1 MPWPTDTK
9 VVVVAL
15 GALVTLLGCT
25 EPEPPAAVQ
34 LAFVVHP
41 VTTTRAEP
49 ITPAIQVEAQDAS
62 GRRVTDFNKDVT
74 ISLDTSSS
82 VFQGRRTARAV
93 QGLAT
98 YPDLGLLV
106 AGTGF
111 RLMARAD
118 GLRSALSGVFSVLPG
133 PPARLAFVQLPV
145 AGRAGRTIKP
155 DVVVEVTDAG
165 GYRSTT
171 GSFPVTLSF
180 GVNAPG
186 ATLGGT
192 AQVAS
197 IDGLATFADIALDRA
212 GTYTLQ
218 ATAPGLTAALSS
230 SIDVRDVFAS
240 VTAGYF
246 HSCGLQ
252 PDGSAYCWGDVGL
265 PKRVTT
271 ELAFT
276 SLTSGRDTRCGVTQA
291 GAAYCWEGANAP
303 ALVPGNN
310 SFAAAVA
317 GYSHHCG
324 VTTTAVAYCW
334 GDNEQGQLGDG
345 TFGGSRSSLVPVAGD
360 HAFAHVSPG
369 RLFSCGVT
377 TGGAGYC
384 WGNNQNGMLGSGVQG
399 NSAVPVA
406 VTGDHTFATIG
417 AGGFHGCGLN
427 TAGAA
432 YCWGS
437 NFDGQ
442 LGDGT
447 LQDRDEP
454 AAVTGGLTFASLSVG
469 NRHTCG
475 LTSDGTAYCWG
486 GNQDGMLGDNTQARR
501 PSPTPVAG
509 GLKFTSIRAGRFH
522 TCGVAT
528 DGETY
533 CWGSNGGGLLG
544 VEGGSVA
551 IPRLVP

>member
-15 GALVTLLGCT
+15 GAVFTLVGCT
-25 EPEPPAAVQ
+25 EPKPPAVE
-34 LAFVVHP
+34 LAFVVQP

-49 ITPAIQVEAQDAS
+49 FTPAIQVEARDAS
-62 GRRVTDFNKDVT
+62 GRRVTDWNGDVT
-74 ISLDTSSS
+74 IALDTSSS
-82 VFQGRRTARAV
+82 VFLGRRTERAV

-98 YPDLGLLV
+98 FPNLGLLV
-106 AGTGF
+106 AGTGL
-111 RLMARAD
+111 RLMARGA
-118 GLRSALSGVFSVLPG
+118 GLRVAVSDAFTVLPG
-133 PPARLAFVQLPV
+133 PPARLAFVQQPGN
-145 AGRAGRTIKP
+145 GRVSRTIKP

-165 GYRSTT
+165 GYRNTT
-171 GSFPVTLSF
+171 GSFPVTLSL
-180 GVNAPG
+180 GVHPTG

-192 AQVAS
+192 AQIAS
-197 IDGLATFADIALDRA
+197 MEGVATFTDITLDRS
-212 GTYTLQ
+212 GTYALQ
-218 ATAPGLTAALSS
+218 ATAPGLTAASS
-230 SIDVRDVFAS
+230 PSFDVRGVFAS

-265 PKRVTT
+265 PTRVST
-271 ELAFT
+271 EIAFT
-276 SLTSGRDTRCGVTQA
+276 SLTSGRDARCGVTQA
-291 GAAYCWEGANAP
+291 GAAYCWEGAIAP
-303 ALVPGNN
+303 GLVPDNN
-310 SFAAAVA
+310 TFVAAVA

-324 VTTTAVAYCW
+324 VTSTGVAYCW
-334 GDNEQGQLGDG
+334 GSNDQGQLGDG

-360 HAFAHVSPG
+360 RVFAQVSPG
-369 RLFSCGVT
+369 RLFSCGIT
-377 TGGAGYC
+377 TGAVAYC
-384 WGNNQNGMLGSGVQG
+384 WGNNQNGMLGAGVQG

-406 VTGDHTFATIG
+406 VTGNHTFATIG
-417 AGGFHGCGLN
+417 AGGFHACALT

-447 LQDRDEP
+447 MEDRGEP
-454 AAVTGGLTFASLSVG
+454 VAVVGGLAFASLSVG
-469 NRHTCG
+469 NRHTCA

-486 GNQDGMLGDNTQARR
+486 GNQDGMLGDNTQTRR

-509 GLKFTSIRAGRFH
+509 GLKFTSVRAGRFH

-533 CWGSNGGGLLG
+533 CWGSNNSGLLG
-544 VEGGSVA
+544 GEGGSTA
-551 IPRLVP
+551 TPRLVP